1 MTWEIDENDV
11 KIDEKQVDMASGWQR
26 SDVYEGFEVEVV
38 VGSAQEEKSTNLA
51 PINNHPSWPREM
63 YDWPDKTAKKLKL
76 SKLQYDFIQNYLST
90 GNATKALRDAKWE
103 ITEYD
108 TQKASRMKDNTR
120 INMYI
125 QETAMECAEIQ
136 FNEIIKNPKA
146 PMAVRNDAIKDRLT
160 RAWVGAKDEEDRS
173 NMYVGN
179 VNIVIDK

>member
-1 MTWEIDENDV
+1 M
-11 KIDEKQVDMASGWQR
+11 
-26 SDVYEGFEVEVV
+26 
-38 VGSAQEEKSTNLA
+38 
-51 PINNHPSWPREM
+51 
-63 YDWPDKTAKKLKL
+63 
-76 SKLQYDFIQNYLST
+76 
-90 GNATKALRDAKWE
+90 RDAKGE

-160 RAWVGAKDEEDRS
+160 RAGIGAKDEEDRS

>member
-1 MTWEIDENDV
+1 MEEGVEKWWEISQNKVDV
-11 KIDEKQVDMASGWQR
+11 ASGWQR
-26 SDVYEGFEVEVV
+26 AEVYEGFEVEVV
-38 VGSAQEEKSTNLA
+38 VSSAQEEKPTDLA
-51 PINNHPSWPREM
+51 PINNHPTWPREM

-76 SKLQYDFIQNYLST
+76 SKLQYDFIQNYLAT
-90 GNATKALRDAKWE
+90 GNATKALRDAKGE

-160 RAWVGAKDEEDRS
+160 RAGIGAKDEEDRS

>member
-1 MTWEIDENDV
+1 MTDEIAPKTIDV
-11 KIDEKQVDMASGWQR
+11 ASGWQR
-26 SDVYEGFEVEVV
+26 AEVYEGFEVEVV
-38 VGSAQEEKSTNLA
+38 VDTAQVEKPTNLA
-51 PINNHPSWPREM
+51 PVNNHPTWPREM

-76 SKLQYDFIQNYLST
+76 SKLQYDFIQNYLAT
-90 GNATKALRDAKWE
+90 GNATKALRDAKGE

-160 RAWVGAKDEEDRS
+160 RAGIGAKDEEDRS